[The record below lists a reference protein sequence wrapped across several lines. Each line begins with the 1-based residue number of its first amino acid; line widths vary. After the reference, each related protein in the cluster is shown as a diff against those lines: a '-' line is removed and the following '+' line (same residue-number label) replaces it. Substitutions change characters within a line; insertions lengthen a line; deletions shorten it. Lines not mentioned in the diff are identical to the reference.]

1 MSIYENL
8 ELLPHNLDGWH
19 GNSPIFRKLIEEVNP
34 NHIIEVG
41 AWYGQS
47 TINMAKILKEDKRDC
62 KITTVDT
69 WLGALEFIDKNKKG
83 RAGNHNLL
91 MKNGYPQAYYQFLS
105 NVVHNKVEDY
115 IEPFPNTS
123 LIGARYFAKNNIKAD
138 LIYIDASHDYE
149 DVLLDLKAYK
159 PLLND
164 GGIIFGDDYVKGWP
178 GVIEAVDKVF
188 PSAQIVDNNF
198 WVVRD

>member
-1 MSIYENL
+1 MSIYDDL
-8 ELLPHNLDGWH
+8 ELLPHNLDGWN

-34 NHIIEVG
+34 THIIEVG

-69 WLGALEFIDKNKKG
+69 WLGALEFIDKNKTKRG
-83 RAGNHNLL
+83 GVHNLL
-91 MKNGYPQAYYQFLS
+91 IKNGYPQAYYQFLS
-105 NVVHNKVEDY
+105 NVVHNEVQDY

-123 LIGARYFAKNNIKAD
+123 LIGARYFAQKNIKAD

-149 DVLLDLKAYK
+149 DVLSDLKAYR

-164 GGIIFGDDYVKGWP
+164 GGIIFGDDYRRDWP
-178 GVIEAVDKVF
+178 GVVKSVDEVF